1 MTIHPSWVKVG
12 GFPLEIMEGKH
23 DDNLE
28 SIQNAC
34 KVRLKS
40 MFRKGQRCR
49 LTGTHNVELDGKLV
63 TIIKVNAKSISVGVG
78 EPEIV
83 GGRRN
88 PPYFPEGSYN
98 VPPRMLE
105 AV

>member
-12 GFPLEIMEGKH
+12 GVPLEIMEGKH
-23 DDNLE
+23 DDALE

-34 KVRLKS
+34 RVRLKS
-40 MFRKGQRCR
+40 KFRKNQRCR
-49 LTGTHNVELDGKLV
+49 LVGTRSVELDGKEV
-63 TIIKVNAKSISVGVG
+63 VIEKVNSKSVSVRLIDGGVG
-78 EPEIV
+78 
-83 GGRRN
+83 
-88 PPYFPEGSYN
+88 YN

>member
-12 GFPLEIMEGKH
+12 GVPLEIMEGKH
-23 DDNLE
+23 DDVLE

-34 KVRLKS
+34 RVRLKS
-40 MFRKGQRCR
+40 KFRKNQRCR
-49 LTGTHNVELDGKLV
+49 LVDTKSVELDGKEV
-63 TIIKVNAKSISVGVG
+63 VIDKVNAKSISVHVVETGVG
-78 EPEIV
+78 
-83 GGRRN
+83 
-88 PPYFPEGSYN
+88 YN